1 MNQIGKLDR
10 PVPGDNKPMEW
21 VSDVA
26 AEMVRRLG
34 IKYISLNPGASYRG
48 LHDSLVNYLG
58 NEEPQM
64 LLCLHEDHAISIA
77 HGYSKVNDEM
87 MGAIVHS
94 NVGLMHGLMGIF
106 NAWCDRA
113 PIFVMGATGPV
124 DAPLR
129 RPWID
134 WIHTAKDQGALLRNY
149 VKYDDEPR
157 SAEAIVETM
166 LRANIMAQQAPKGP
180 VYVCFDAGLQETR
193 LRDGEVKLPD
203 VSRFQLADAPPAS
216 ADSVAK
222 TAELLVNAKNVV
234 FMFGRMSAKMDD
246 WERRIRLA
254 ETLGAGVVTDLKNR
268 ASFPT
273 NHALH
278 IANPSNWVSPLGLEE
293 ILKADVV
300 VAFDWVDLAGSFK
313 PLAPKGGVQGKIV
326 NCTVDSYA
334 HNGWSADHFGLAPA
348 DIPVLADPDVFVA
361 QLLEAVEAR
370 LKGKKKWDGKAKPK
384 AEAPKRESKP
394 ADAAIAPRDIAYAL
408 KEAKGARKLT
418 LTRVPLGWASDAWD
432 FEHPHDYL
440 GNDGGGGLGSTA
452 GGAIGT
458 ALALMSSGI
467 DRTAVAIVGDGDFMQ
482 GGTALW
488 TAAHYKIPVL
498 YIVSNN
504 RSNFNDE
511 VHQETMAK
519 QRNRPVSN
527 RWIGQR
533 IDDPALDLASFAR
546 SQGIMGDGPI
556 TKVGDLVA
564 AIKKGLD
571 AVAKGEP
578 YLIDVV
584 VQPGYSAPMVTRASG
599 EASTGSAS

>member
-1 MNQIGKLDR
+1 MNKIGNLDR

-21 VSDVA
+21 VSDVS
-26 AEMVRRLG
+26 AEMLRKLG
-34 IKYISLNPGASYRG
+34 IKYVSLNPGASYRG
-48 LHDSLVNYLG
+48 FHDSIVNYLG

-77 HGYSKVNDEM
+77 HGYSKVADEM

-166 LRANIMAQQAPKGP
+166 LRANIMAQQSPKGP
-180 VYVCFDAGLQETR
+180 VYVCFDAGLQETP
-193 LRDGEVKLPD
+193 LRENEVTIPD

-216 ADSVAK
+216 EDAVAA
-222 TAELLVNAKNVV
+222 TVELLANAKNAVL
-234 FMFGRMSAKMDD
+234 MFGRMSATMGD
-246 WERRIRLA
+246 WENRIKLA
-254 ETLGAGVVTDLKNR
+254 ELTGAGVVTDLKNR

-273 NHALH
+273 GHALH
-278 IANPSNWVSPLGLEE
+278 IGSPSNWVSPLGQEE
-293 ILKADVV
+293 MMTADVIIS
-300 VAFDWVDLAGSFK
+300 FDWIDLAGSLK
-313 PLAPKGGVQGKIV
+313 PLTPRGGVPGKIV
-326 NCTVDSYA
+326 NCTVDSYV

-348 DIPVLADPDVFVA
+348 DVPVLADPDVFVR
-361 QLLEAVEAR
+361 QLLEALDA
-370 LKGKKKWDGKAKPK
+370 KQGGKSTWDGSAKPK
-384 AEAPKRESKP
+384 MEAPAREDKAP
-394 ADAAIAPRDIAYAL
+394 DAKIAPRDIAYAL
-408 KEAKGARKLT
+408 KEARGEHKLT
-418 LTRVPLGWASDAWD
+418 LTRVPLGWASESWD
-432 FEHPHDYL
+432 FDHPQDYL

-452 GGAIGT
+452 GGAIGA
-458 ALALMSSGI
+458 ALALMESE
-467 DRTAVAIVGDGDFMQ
+467 RMAVAIVGDGDFMQ
-482 GGTALW
+482 GGSALW

-498 YIVSNN
+498 YIISNN

-511 VHQETMAK
+511 VHQEAMAT
-519 QRNRPVSN
+519 QRNRPVEN

-533 IDDPALDLASFAR
+533 IDEPALDLAGYAK
-546 SQGIMGDGPI
+546 SQGVQADGPI
-556 TKVGDLVA
+556 EKVGDLVEA
-564 AIKKGLD
+564 FKKGLA
-571 AVAKGEP
+571 AVAAGEP

-599 EASTGSAS
+599 EASTGMAS

>member
-1 MNQIGKLDR
+1 MNQIGKFDR
-10 PVPGDNKPMEW
+10 PVAGDNKPMEW
-21 VSDVA
+21 VSDVS
-26 AEMVRRLG
+26 AEMLRKLG
-34 IKYISLNPGASYRG
+34 IKYVSLNPGASYRG
-48 LHDSLVNYLG
+48 FHDSIVNYLG

-77 HGYSKVNDEM
+77 HGYSKVADEM

-180 VYVCFDAGLQETR
+180 VYVCFDAGLQETP
-193 LRDGEVKLPD
+193 LKENEVTIPD
-203 VSRFQLADAPPAS
+203 VSRFQMADPPPAS
-216 ADSVAK
+216 DEAVSATVK
-222 TAELLVNAKNVV
+222 LLAGAKNAVL
-234 FMFGRMSAKMDD
+234 MFGRMSATTEG
-246 WERRIRLA
+246 WENRVKLA
-254 ETLGAGVVTDLKNR
+254 ELSGAGVVTDLKSR

-273 NHALH
+273 SHALH
-278 IANPSNWVSPLGLEE
+278 VGSPSNWVSPLGQEE
-293 ILKADVV
+293 MMTADVIIS
-300 VAFDWVDLAGSFK
+300 FDWIDLAGSLK
-313 PLAPKGGVQGKIV
+313 PLTPRGGVPGKIV
-326 NCTVDSYA
+326 NCTVDSYV

-348 DIPVLADPDVFVA
+348 DIPVLADPDVFVK
-361 QLLEAVEAR
+361 QLLDALDAK
-370 LKGKKKWDGKAKPK
+370 LGGKSQWDGSAKPK
-384 AEAPKRESKP
+384 VEAPVQKDKAP
-394 ADAAIAPRDIAYAL
+394 DAKIVPRDIAYAL
-408 KEAKGARKLT
+408 KEARGDHKLT
-418 LTRVPLGWASDAWD
+418 LTRVPLGWASESWD
-432 FEHPHDYL
+432 FDHPLDYL

-452 GGAIGT
+452 GGAIGA
-458 ALALMSSGI
+458 ALALMET
-467 DRTAVAIVGDGDFMQ
+467 DRNAVAIVGDGDFMQ
-482 GGTALW
+482 GGSALW

-498 YIVSNN
+498 YIISNN

-511 VHQETMAK
+511 VHQEAMAT
-519 QRNRPVSN
+519 QRNRPVEN

-533 IDDPALDLASFAR
+533 IDEPALDLAGYAR
-546 SQGIMGDGPI
+546 SQGVQADGPI
-556 TKVGDLVA
+556 EKVGDLVEA
-564 AIKKGLD
+564 LKKGLA
-571 AVAKGEP
+571 AVAAGEP

-584 VQPGYSAPMVTRASG
+584 VEPGYSAPMVTRASG
-599 EASTGSAS
+599 EASTGTAS